1 MTRRDKDFLGLEVI
15 SLEDASVAG
24 EVGGVILD
32 ARENRVA
39 GFLVDLGIFEAKG
52 LAFSEVRSIGEDA
65 VMIES
70 TSLVRPI
77 SEHRE
82 LERLVLQEVFISE
95 SMVITDQ
102 GDIVGSAGDFFVD
115 PSNGR
120 LRAIELRVE
129 NDRGEGSY
137 VLPMSAVVAVGA
149 DLVMI
154 SANYEALAV
163 DALDEL

>member
-1 MTRRDKDFLGLEVI
+1 
-15 SLEDASVAG
+15 
-24 EVGGVILD
+24 
-32 ARENRVA
+32 
-39 GFLVDLGIFEAKG
+39 
-52 LAFSEVRSIGEDA
+52 
-65 VMIES
+65 MIES